1 MRNGNFGFNFVDGCR
16 LIHGG
21 RLLMLDTPRSDE
33 AQLAEEPVLGE
44 IDMNVTK
51 EDLDV
56 QLAEL
61 QGIMSRMG

>member
-1 MRNGNFGFNFVDGCR
+1 
-16 LIHGG
+16 
-21 RLLMLDTPRSDE
+21 MLDTPRSDE